1 MAEAVVA
8 IGGYIAKLER
18 RDARE
23 RLEVLDDLK
32 KTDMATRPWHADPVV
47 TRLDDS
53 DRTVRSRAAQALRM
67 LDPATIA
74 PHVVESLG
82 RIV

>member
-1 MAEAVVA
+1 MV
-8 IGGYIAKLER
+8 AKLDDSDFDVR
-18 RDARE
+18 GDALQTLVK
-23 RLEVLDDLK
+23 LEPFFF
-32 KTDMATRPWHADPVV
+32 AQHADALVS
-47 TRLDDS
+47 RLDDS